1 MYILDALW
9 RGEITPNERYAK
21 PDRDYR
27 RLAARAHEAYVKIRN
42 ELTEEGKQYFDEL
55 EQIQNEMN
63 SISEEEVFI
72 DAFRLGA
79 RMILDIIG
87 DDQQKTAGK

>member
-1 MYILDALW
+1 MYILQALW

-21 PDRDYR
+21 PDSDYR

-79 RMILDIIG
+79 RMILDIIE
-87 DDQQKTAGK
+87 DNQQKTAGK